1 MTRINVIDP
10 IALTDQHL
18 MAEYR
23 ELPRVIP
30 LARAAIGRNVKAPK
44 NYTMGTG
51 HVTFFYDKTPWLV
64 QRHAAIVTELLKRG
78 YDLKRTDA
86 LVPVEGYAPSDW
98 SPSPAD
104 VDVNM
109 ERLRLRL
116 REKNGTFYTHYKQS
130 VGMDFYSA

>member
-10 IALTDQHL
+10 RELTDQHL

-23 ELPRVIP
+23 ELPRVFA
-30 LARAAIGRNVKAPK
+30 LSRAALDRNVNAPK

-51 HVTFFYDKTPWLV
+51 HVKFFYDKTPWLA
-64 QRHAAIVTELLKRG
+64 QRHSLIVNELKRRG
-78 YDLKRTDA
+78 YNLGLTLS

-104 VDVNM
+104 VEVNM

-116 REKNGTFYTHYKQS
+116 REKNGAFYTHYKQP
-130 VGMDFYSA
+130 VGMDFYGG

>member
-10 IALTDQHL
+10 RELTDQHL

-23 ELPRVIP
+23 ELPRVFA
-30 LARAAIGRNVKAPK
+30 LSRAALDRNVNAPK

-51 HVTFFYDKTPWLV
+51 HVKFFYDKTPWLA
-64 QRHAAIVTELLKRG
+64 QRHSLIVNELKRRG
-78 YDLKRTDA
+78 YNLGFTLS
-86 LVPVEGYAPSDW
+86 LVPVEGYPPSNW

-104 VDVNM
+104 VEVNM

-116 REKNGTFYTHYKQS
+116 REKNGTFYTHYKQP
-130 VGMDFYSA
+130 VGMNFYGG